1 MALGLHMLSIV
12 YRLRKYVENENYND
26 NESDNADVFVHTCL
40 EQISSI
46 VVENGCSPSVDLFP
60 IIGRNMMVFP
70 LLTLLLLFPM
80 LMLLSLL
87 LLSLLLSL
95 LLLLFELEL
104 EPRLA
109 ASEREEAR
117 KFKKVKVETAPPV
130 SQAGSPSTFLKS
142 FLMECR

>member
-1 MALGLHMLSIV
+1 M
-12 YRLRKYVENENYND
+12 Y
-26 NESDNADVFVHTCL
+26 TCL

-60 IIGRNMMVFP
+60 IIGKNMIVFP

-95 LLLLFELEL
+95 LLLLFELEFD
-104 EPRLA
+104 PRLA
-109 ASEREEAR
+109 AREREEAR
-117 KFKKVKVETAPPV
+117 KFKKVKVEIAPPV
-130 SQAGSPSTFLKS
+130 SQAGSPSTFSKS
-142 FLMECR
+142 DSFNGWEICTDNNDIYLWIDGFDKDANDDVDSTSL